1 MQHGNIVLR
10 TMQAA
15 DFDAILAIQAQ
26 SYPANLIESRDA
38 LASRH
43 ALSPDTCWVAEH
55 GGEVKGYVFAHPWH
69 GDTPPQLNQPLARLP
84 PQHDTLF
91 IHDMALCRSTRGRGI
106 APRLLAR
113 LQDKARERG
122 LRFAR
127 LVAVQGAQHYWA
139 RHGYRP
145 YPLPAAKL
153 ACYGD
158 DATGMVAE
166 LAASGAS

>member
-1 MQHGNIVLR
+1 MQHGTIVLR

-15 DFDAILAIQAQ
+15 DFGAILAIQAQ

-91 IHDMALCRSTRGRGI
+91 IHDMALCRSTRGHGI
-106 APRLLAR
+106 APRLLHAGRQCLVRSFIDGVALHMAR
-113 LQDKARERG
+113 P
-122 LRFAR
+122 
-127 LVAVQGAQHYWA
+127 
-139 RHGYRP
+139 HGDRDYLDR
-145 YPLPAAKL
+145 KS
-153 ACYGD
+153 
-158 DATGMVAE
+158 VV
-166 LAASGAS
+166 